1 MSNIEK
7 MYSKARDESTVHNH
21 DYNHD
26 ERRDFYFRAIIQS
39 SLMDTIQGAL
49 EESGFP
55 LPDID
60 LFTTALAE
68 LPEKDQLT
76 VLSLPLEIRGR
87 LLSNYHKQVAEG
99 KMTPADVVHD
109 LLTKFK
115 KHGFTLGYHL
125 SSHQVPRERNR
136 NGEETWNIKGTELD
150 DRDNRLMAYYSEDY
164 LNRYKKK
171 AGNFLYVV
179 RSEMGP
185 NSSHKHDLKNHWGRA
200 ASLSII
206 DEYDM
211 SQVERRIDEAMEK
224 ERAATPEL
232 E

>member
-7 MYSKARDESTVHNH
+7 MYLGSQGEATVHNH
-21 DYNHD
+21 DFNHD
-26 ERRDFYFRAIIQS
+26 ERREYYFRAIIQS
-39 SLMDTIQGAL
+39 ALMDTIQNAL
-49 EESGFP
+49 EDAGFSSS
-55 LPDID
+55 DAD
-60 LFTTALAE
+60 LFTTALAA
-68 LPEKDQLT
+68 LPEADQLT
-76 VLSLPLEIRGR
+76 VLALPLEIRER
-87 LLSNYHKQVAEG
+87 LLTNYHKQITEG
-99 KMTPADVVHD
+99 KIAPAGVVQD
-109 LLTKFK
+109 LLGKFK

-125 SSHQVPRERNR
+125 SSQQIPKEWT
-136 NGEETWNIKGTELD
+136 GSGETWNIKGTELD
-150 DRDNRLMAYYSEDY
+150 DRDNRHMAYYSEDY

-179 RSEMGP
+179 RAEIGP

-224 ERAATPEL
+224 ESAATPES